1 MTGAPGAPVL
11 LEAAWLRRLLGNL
24 AARRRAIDE
33 APGRVRLQTLVLLRW
48 IAIVGQLLALLF
60 VHFGLGF
67 ALPLGWSL
75 AVVGLSTLLNV
86 VLFLVFPTAKRLS
99 ERGAAGY
106 LAFDLVQLG
115 ALLFLTGGVE
125 NPFSLLVLVPV
136 TISATILSLRSTMLL
151 GLLAFTI
158 AGMLAVWHLP
168 LPWSLPGLT
177 LPAPYQAG
185 VFVALVLGMLFIAAY
200 AWQVAEEARRMS
212 DALAATQMALA
223 REQQVSALG
232 GLAAAAAHELGSPLG
247 TIAVVAKELS
257 REIEPDDP
265 LAEDINLLLSQAQRC
280 RDILARLSQ
289 RPSGASEADTFA
301 DLGIANLLT
310 MAAEPWRRS
319 DVEFRVRLKQEG
331 EPPRLPRRPEIVQG
345 LSNLFQN
352 AMEFAHSA
360 VTAEVD
366 WDNTSLRIDILDD
379 GPGLNV
385 DILSALGEPYT
396 TSRPESGGMG
406 LGVFI
411 SMNLLRRS
419 GASLGFANRSGGGA
433 RVRVIWPLPLPVAE
447 STARV
452 APLPGSGTLTP

>member
-1 MTGAPGAPVL
+1 MALLTDAPWG
-11 LEAAWLRRLLGNL
+11 ERLTRMIDRL
-24 AARRRAIDE
+24 AVNRQAGDTT
-33 APGRVRLQTLVLLRW
+33 PGRVRLQTLVLLRW
-48 IAIVGQLLALLF
+48 IAIVGQLLSLLF

-67 ALPLGWSL
+67 PLPLLASL
-75 AVVGLSTLLNV
+75 VVVGLSTLLNV
-86 VLFLVFPTAKRLS
+86 ALFLIYPTAKRLS
-99 ERGAAGY
+99 ERGATSY
-106 LAFDLVQLG
+106 LAFDMVQLG

-125 NPFSLLVLVPV
+125 NPFALLVLVPV
-136 TISATILSLRSTMLL
+136 TISATILSLRSTVLL

-158 AGMLAVWHLP
+158 IGLLAVWHLP
-168 LPWSLPGLT
+168 LPWSEPRLVLPH
-177 LPAPYQAG
+177 AYQAG
-185 VFVALVLGMLFIAAY
+185 AFVALVLGMLFIAAY

-223 REQQVSALG
+223 REQQISAVG

-265 LAEDINLLLSQAQRC
+265 LAEDIALLMSQAQRC
-280 RDILARLSQ
+280 RDILARLSR
-289 RPSGASEADTFA
+289 RPTDEASGEVFA

-319 DVEFRVRLKQEG
+319 GIEFRVRLKQEG

-352 AMEFAHSA
+352 AMEFARST
-360 VTAEVD
+360 VTVEVN
-366 WDNTSLRIDILDD
+366 WDRESLRIDILDD
-379 GPGLNV
+379 GPGMNV

-419 GASLGFANRSGGGA
+419 GASLGFSNRSGGGT
-433 RVRVIWPLPLPVAE
+433 RVRVNWPLPLPASDSVAG
-447 STARV
+447 V
-452 APLPGSGTLTP
+452 APLTGSGTLAP

>member
-1 MTGAPGAPVL
+1 MNLPQPLARL
-11 LEAAWLRRLLGNL
+11 LRRMLL
-24 AARRRAIDE
+24 RRRAME
-33 APGRVRLQTLVLLRW
+33 QAPGRVRLQTLVLLRW

-67 ALPLGWSL
+67 SLPLGWSL
-75 AVVGLSTLLNV
+75 IVVGLSTALNV
-86 VLFLVFPTAKRLS
+86 VLFLVYPTAKRLS

-125 NPFSLLVLVPV
+125 NPFALLVLVPV

-158 AGMLAVWHLP
+158 TGLLAVWHLP
-168 LPWSLPGLT
+168 LPWSQPGLT
-177 LPAPYQAG
+177 LPQAYQAG
-185 VFVALVLGMLFIAAY
+185 AFVALVLGMLFIAAY

-265 LAEDINLLLSQAQRC
+265 LAEDIGLLLSQAQRC

-289 RPSGASEADTFA
+289 RPSGASEGETFA

-319 DVEFRVRLKQEG
+319 GVDFRVRLKQEG
-331 EPPRLPRRPEIVQG
+331 EAPRLPRRPEIVQG

-352 AMEFAHSA
+352 AMEFARST
-360 VTAEVD
+360 VIAEVD
-366 WDNTSLRIDILDD
+366 WDQQSLRIDILDD
-379 GPGLNV
+379 GPGMNV

-411 SMNLLRRS
+411 SINLLRRS
-419 GASLGFANRSGGGA
+419 GATLGFSNRSGGGA
-433 RVRVIWPLPLPVAE
+433 RVRVHWPLPLALQDGA
-447 STARV
+447 ARV
-452 APLPGSGTLTP
+452 APLPGSGTLAP

>member
-1 MTGAPGAPVL
+1 MSLASAL
-11 LEAAWLRRLLGNL
+11 NERLDRMMHRLMVSRQAG
-24 AARRRAIDE
+24 DT

-67 ALPLGWSL
+67 TLPLVPSL
-75 AVVGLSTLLNV
+75 LVVGVSTLLNIA
-86 VLFLVFPTAKRLS
+86 LFLIYPTAKRLS
-99 ERGAAGY
+99 EQGATGY

-115 ALLFLTGGVE
+115 ALLYLTGGVE
-125 NPFSLLVLVPV
+125 NPFALLVLVPV
-136 TISATILSLRSTMLL
+136 TISATILSLRSTVLL
-151 GLLAFTI
+151 GLLAFCI
-158 AGMLAVWHLP
+158 AGLLAVWHQP
-168 LPWSLPGLT
+168 LPWSEPRLVLPH
-177 LPAPYQAG
+177 AYQAG

-212 DALAATQMALA
+212 DALAAAQMALA

-257 REIEPDDP
+257 REVEENDP
-265 LAEDINLLLSQAQRC
+265 IAEDIALLLSEAQRC
-280 RDILARLSQ
+280 RDILARISR
-289 RPSGASEADTFA
+289 RPSDEADDEAFA

-319 DVEFRVRLKQEG
+319 GIDFRVRLKQEG
-331 EPPRLPRRPEIVQG
+331 VPPSLPRRPEIIQG

-360 VTAEVD
+360 VTAEVN
-366 WDNTSLRIDILDD
+366 WDQSSLRLDILDD
-379 GPGLNV
+379 GPGINV

-419 GASLGFANRSGGGA
+419 GASVGFSNRSGGGA
-433 RVRVIWPLPLPVAE
+433 RVRVNWPLPLPVSARVPGQA
-447 STARV
+447 ARV
-452 APLPGSGTLTP
+452 APQSGSGTLAP